1 MLNIFLNQGTQLSA
15 VSDPVWS
22 RWYHQAKA
30 IANRLFNL
38 SNLAL
43 TLFVL
48 FWLQKSNLYL
58 QLKSTRMVLKFLLTF
73 KNTRG
78 GKLHES
84 SGKSVSANF
93 TIYHFILKPYFGRR
107 PKTQGLLLKK
117 QPSRRLLN
125 NSVVLFVKGPWLL
138 SKTTNICET
147 SCQSLN

>member
-1 MLNIFLNQGTQLSA
+1 MINIFLNQGTQLSA
-15 VSDPVWS
+15 VSDP
-22 RWYHQAKA
+22 KA

-138 SKTTNICET
+138 SKTTNICGT